1 MDFQIVFFVSFRT
14 KGIYFLSAFI
24 YTEII
29 KLKKEITIMLLTML
43 AYAMIIVFMYVVM
56 KKK

>member
-1 MDFQIVFFVSFRT
+1 MDFQIVFLCLSAQR
-14 KGIYFLSAFI
+14 GIYFLSAFI